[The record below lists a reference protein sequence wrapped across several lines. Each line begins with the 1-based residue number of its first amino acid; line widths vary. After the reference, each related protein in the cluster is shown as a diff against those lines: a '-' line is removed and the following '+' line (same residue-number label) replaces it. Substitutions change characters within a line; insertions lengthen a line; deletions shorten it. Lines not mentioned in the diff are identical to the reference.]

1 VVTRQTAL
9 SLQQSRTRRERPSY
23 FTDKVLTRVERLFER
38 VTNGLETTIVDF
50 GYELPKLEITPAV
63 AREAVAN
70 VRSVLTPLD
79 KPYTELGSVEG
90 TARSI
95 DRDK

>member
-1 VVTRQTAL
+1 LLILV
-9 SLQQSRTRRERPSY
+9 
-23 FTDKVLTRVERLFER
+23 
-38 VTNGLETTIVDF
+38 N
-50 GYELPKLEITPAV
+50 ELPKLEITPAV

-70 VRSVLTPLD
+70 VRSVLTPPD